1 LEVLLSWVKETYK
14 DYEVKFEGKWK
25 LLQGVN
31 EKQQENSVD
40 CGVFVMKY
48 AEEIM
53 EVSKIDTIQ
62 QKYCQYYRIQI
73 AYSIINNEKF
83 IYPTLSR
90 GVVNRNVDW

>member
-1 LEVLLSWVKETYK
+1 
-14 DYEVKFEGKWK
+14 
-25 LLQGVN
+25 
-31 EKQQENSVD
+31 
-40 CGVFVMKY
+40 
-48 AEEIM
+48 M